1 MRYTISLTCAT
12 LAAAGAASAEAPL
25 VVADIAPV
33 HALVAQV
40 MGDLGSPV
48 LLTERGSDAHS
59 FQLRP
64 SQAAA
69 VAEAD
74 LVVWVGPEM
83 TPWLDRV
90 LDSLSGDGAQ
100 LVLLEAPGTATRP
113 MGAGDGHDEDA
124 EAGHADADGH
134 EAHGDAH
141 AEAADAHAE
150 HGEAHAEA
158 ADAHGAQGDMHAE
171 DADGHGHAAGSAD
184 PHAWLDPGNAAVWLR
199 AIADE
204 LARIDSAN
212 AATYRANAET
222 AAAGVAALDAT
233 LVDQLAPL
241 RDRPFAVFHDAYG
254 YFTDHYGLTVTGT
267 VAMGDAAAPGAAR
280 LKDLQAGLAA
290 GEALCIFPEANHD
303 PKQVMTLAEGTGVR
317 IGGALDPEGALVD
330 PGPGAYAATLTGLAD
345 TLADCL
351 AAAG

>member
-12 LAAAGAASAEAPL
+12 LAAAGAVRAEAPL

-33 HALVAQV
+33 HALVALV

-69 VAEAD
+69 IAEAD

-90 LDSLSGDGAQ
+90 LDGLSGQAAQ
-100 LVLLEAPGTATRP
+100 LALLEAPGTATRA
-113 MGAGDGHDEDA
+113 MGDGDGHDDDA
-124 EAGHADADGH
+124 ETGLAEEDEHAGHGDTHAGEADTHAG
-134 EAHGDAH
+134 HGDA
-141 AEAADAHAE
+141 
-150 HGEAHAEA
+150 
-158 ADAHGAQGDMHAE
+158 Q
-171 DADGHGHAAGSAD
+171 GHAAGGAD
-184 PHAWLDPGNAAVWLR
+184 PHAWLDPGNAQVWLR
-199 AIADE
+199 AIAE
-204 LARIDSAN
+204 QLAQIDGGN
-212 AATYRANAET
+212 AATYRANAEAS
-222 AAAGVAALDAT
+222 AAAIAALDTA
-233 LVDQLAPL
+233 LADQLAPL

-267 VAMGDAAAPGAAR
+267 VALGDAAAPGAAR
-280 LKDLQAGLAA
+280 LKELQTGLAA

-317 IGGALDPEGALVD
+317 IGGALDPEGALVE

-345 TLADCL
+345 VLAGCL
-351 AAAG
+351 DAAG